1 MPAAGKFI
9 NQTNTDIYLQ
19 YVCVCVCVHHV
30 YVCPRSCVFF
40 TYELCQIP
48 SKRSSFGLAKCLAVM
63 FKVQSE
69 RLLCWIP
76 LQETVAAQPVV
87 TVEYRSHCLAVAV
100 AVTLQSGHVCGWQR
114 LLTCCRA
121 IWPIEAAKRQPTVT
135 VARPSSLSLSLSLS
149 SARRIQPCHVH
160 ASLHR
165 APFRPTAATYVVNI
179 CPQMAMAMDVAL

>member
-1 MPAAGKFI
+1 MPTAGKFI
-9 NQTNTDIYLQ
+9 KQTNNLHTYIHIHYST
-19 YVCVCVCVHHV
+19 CVCVLSA
-30 YVCPRSCVFF
+30 PRSCVFY

-87 TVEYRSHCLAVAV
+87 TVDYRSHCLAV

-135 VARPSSLSLSLSLS
+135 VARPSSLSLSLTSD
-149 SARRIQPCHVH
+149 RRIQPCHVH

-165 APFRPTAATYVVNI
+165 APFRPTVATYVVNI